1 MNKYGRLFTKI
12 RIHPLMWGIAGL
24 SVLTGYFWE
33 LLALFSIVFIHEMG
47 HAVVA
52 QFFNWKIKKVMLL
65 PFGGFCDVDEHG
77 NRTLVEEFCV
87 IIGGPLQH
95 LWIAGIIPLLHMGG
109 LISAEYA
116 QQISHYNWMIM
127 IFNLLPI
134 RPLDGGKL
142 VHLYLSTYKSY
153 LDSVRMSVVISFVI
167 LLMFHILVLL
177 VAPLHI
183 NIWVIL
189 MYLNVCL
196 WTDWKQQKY
205 LLMRFLLERHFGEQ
219 QSISRLQ
226 TIQADSEDYVF
237 DILSKFKR
245 GYKHLIDIDG
255 KTDRECQL
263 DENELLHAYFS
274 EKKVRARL
282 IDLMYAS

>member
-12 RIHPLMWGIAGL
+12 RIHPLLWIISGL
-24 SVLTGYFWE
+24 SVITGYFWE

-47 HAVVA
+47 HALVA
-52 QFFNWKIKKVMLL
+52 QFFNWKIKRVMLL

-77 NRTLVEEFCV
+77 NRSMLEDFCV
-87 IIGGPLQH
+87 IVGGPLQH
-95 LWIAGIIPLLHMGG
+95 LWIAVIIPVLHMGG
-109 LISAEYA
+109 LISADYA
-116 QQISHYNWMIM
+116 QQIAQYNWMIM

-153 LDSVRMSVVISFVI
+153 LESVRMSVIISFVI
-167 LLMFHILVLL
+167 LLIFHVLVLL
-177 VAPLHI
+177 IDPFNI
-183 NIWVIL
+183 NIWAIL
-189 MYLNVCL
+189 IYLDVCL
-196 WTDWKQQKY
+196 WTEWKQQKY
-205 LLMRFLLERHFGEQ
+205 MLMRFLLERHFGEQ
-219 QSISRLQ
+219 QSILRLQ

-255 KTDRECQL
+255 NTEGGFQL
-263 DENELLHAYFS
+263 DENELLYAYFS

-282 IDLMYAS
+282 MDLVYAS